1 MRAKTKEAPRPYTI
15 THTRVCLVWSRKRK
29 PVTDNCP
36 INLRRKLLNHFCH
49 WLEFIA
55 NYWTAVYLSC
65 WCGEQKQQQKKSG
78 CAMHFLTLKEVSS
91 CFERRL
97 HYQHKQPIKRNGN
110 CKKKLCG
117 KEDWLLHRDRPLVI
131 KYWWVKQLIRTRP
144 PPTRQATWWEAREV
158 QTIIYDCSFFFLR

>member
-1 MRAKTKEAPRPYTI
+1 MKTEYVPIFRGTSSTTRIATTWYQLPFCQSFRCAPKRKKRLGRTQS
-15 THTRVCLVWSRKRK
+15 HTRVCLVWSRKRK

-110 CKKKLCG
+110 YKKNYAERKI
-117 KEDWLLHRDRPLVI
+117 DYYIATDRWSSNI
-131 KYWWVKQLIRTRP
+131 DGWNN
-144 PPTRQATWWEAREV
+144 
-158 QTIIYDCSFFFLR
+158 